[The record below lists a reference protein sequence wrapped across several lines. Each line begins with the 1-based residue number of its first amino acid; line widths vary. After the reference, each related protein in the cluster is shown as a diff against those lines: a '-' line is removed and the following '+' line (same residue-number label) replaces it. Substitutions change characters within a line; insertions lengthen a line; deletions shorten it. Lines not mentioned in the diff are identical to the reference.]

1 MLYFKFDIK
10 KAIAAI
16 TYVANNLIKENI
28 KADFHKV
35 FKILYFADQKHLLN
49 YGRPIVGDH
58 YIAMKD
64 GPVPSRIYDILKIIR
79 GDSIFSDDK
88 GFSDKIAISGNHY
101 ILPRINSNIE
111 NFSESNLECIDK
123 SIQENKRL
131 SFKELKIKSHD
142 AAYNKATK
150 DDKISYRNMAKV
162 LGASKEM
169 ISYMR
174 ELSENEKLF
183 AE

>member
-10 KAIAAI
+10 KAMAAI
-16 TYVANNLIKENI
+16 TYVANILIQKNI

-64 GPVPSRIYDILKIIR
+64 GPVPSRIYDILKTIR
-79 GDSIFSDDK
+79 GDSIFPDDK
-88 GFSDKIAISGNHY
+88 GFGNILSISGNHY
-101 ILPRINSNIE
+101 ILPKINSNIDI
-111 NFSESNLECIDK
+111 FSESNLECIDK
-123 SIQENKRL
+123 SIQENKHL
-131 SFKELKIKSHD
+131 SFKELKNKSHD

-162 LGASKEM
+162 LGASKE
-169 ISYMR
+169 IIAYMR

-183 AE
+183 AG